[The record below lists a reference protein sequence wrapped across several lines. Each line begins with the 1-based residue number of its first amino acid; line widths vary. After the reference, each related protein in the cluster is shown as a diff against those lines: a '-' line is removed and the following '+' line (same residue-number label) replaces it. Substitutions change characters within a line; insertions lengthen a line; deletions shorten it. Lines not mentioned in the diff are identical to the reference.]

1 MITKGQIQVCN
12 RLKAEG
18 SSFVDLHSSIFGLY
32 LKYFIHLKVLQLG
45 EHCPRCSL
53 WLRVWWQPYSDCRLQ
68 TSAGIRD

>member
-32 LKYFIHLKVLQLG
+32 LKYF
-45 EHCPRCSL
+45 
-53 WLRVWWQPYSDCRLQ
+53 YSPESFAIGGALPPLLPLATRLVA
-68 TSAGIRD
+68 TVF